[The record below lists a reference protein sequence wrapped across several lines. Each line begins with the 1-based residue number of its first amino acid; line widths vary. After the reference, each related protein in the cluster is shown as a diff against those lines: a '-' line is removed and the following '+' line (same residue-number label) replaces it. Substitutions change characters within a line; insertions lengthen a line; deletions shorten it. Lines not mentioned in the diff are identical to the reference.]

1 MASVPCCS
9 NRNPPLSPDSG
20 TVPGALTGERPELSR
35 RSDPALSSRTHE
47 AEPCSHPHP
56 SRNPSSPCCGADD
69 ARLSSPLL
77 TARNP
82 GSGFVRFA
90 LFSHPPSRPVPIGS
104 RSPPP
109 LPPRPPLPRSK
120 ASHPFARSGASGSFP
135 AVTLWSGQCLKRG
148 SSSRS
153 RLRHPPGFLS
163 SPVSAPPKTRCAP
176 CAEPALGK
184 LDIASSL
191 PQVMVALALGWREHR
206 AGLRSMMG
214 AA

>member
-9 NRNPPLSPDSG
+9 NRNPPLSPESG
-20 TVPGALTGERPELSR
+20 TVPGTLTGEQPELSR

-69 ARLSSPLL
+69 ARLSSLLL

-135 AVTLWSGQCLKRG
+135 AVTLWSGQCLKQV

-153 RLRHPPGFLS
+153 RLRHPPGFFS

-191 PQVMVALALGWREHR
+191 PQVMVALA
-206 AGLRSMMG
+206 
-214 AA
+214 

>member
-20 TVPGALTGERPELSR
+20 TVPGALTGEQPELSR
-35 RSDPALSSRTHE
+35 CSDPALSSRTHE

-82 GSGFVRFA
+82 GSGFVRFV

-153 RLRHPPGFLS
+153 RLRHPPGFFS

-191 PQVMVALALGWREHR
+191 PQVMVALA
-206 AGLRSMMG
+206 
-214 AA
+214 

>member
-69 ARLSSPLL
+69 ARLSSLLL

-104 RSPPP
+104 RWPPP

-120 ASHPFARSGASGSFP
+120 ASHPFSRSGASGSFP

-153 RLRHPPGFLS
+153 RLRHPPGFFS

-176 CAEPALGK
+176 CSELALGK

-191 PQVMVALALGWREHR
+191 PQVMVALA
-206 AGLRSMMG
+206 
-214 AA
+214 

>member
-20 TVPGALTGERPELSR
+20 TVPGALTGEQPELSR

-69 ARLSSPLL
+69 ARSSSPLL

-153 RLRHPPGFLS
+153 RLRHPPGFFS

-191 PQVMVALALGWREHR
+191 PQVMVALA
-206 AGLRSMMG
+206 
-214 AA
+214 